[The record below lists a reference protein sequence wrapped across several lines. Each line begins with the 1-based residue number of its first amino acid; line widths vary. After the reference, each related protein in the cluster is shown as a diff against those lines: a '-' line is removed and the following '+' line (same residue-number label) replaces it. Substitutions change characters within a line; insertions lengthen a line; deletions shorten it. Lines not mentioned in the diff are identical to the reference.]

1 VSRPTRALARGGITA
16 RELKAAAPG
25 SYRRHE
31 ELVRAILEYF
41 ALCDVP
47 AVAIY
52 TGPKIARGPDGGVL
66 LRKNRAQ
73 AGFGDVLAVLPPHG
87 RTFVVDAKTG
97 PRSALQPNQ
106 RALHDHLRTAGALT
120 ATIRDVRELEQ
131 YVRPRGVRF
140 QGEGL

>member
-1 VSRPTRALARGGITA
+1 MSRPTRALARGGITA
-16 RELKAAAPG
+16 RELKSVAPG

-41 ALCDVP
+41 AWCDVP
-47 AVAIY
+47 AVPIY

-73 AGFGDVLAVLPPHG
+73 AGFGDVLAVLPPTG
-87 RTFVVDAKTG
+87 RTLVVDAKTG
-97 PRSALQPNQ
+97 PYAALKTHQA
-106 RALHDHLRTAGALT
+106 RLHDQLRAAGALT

>member
-1 VSRPTRALARGGITA
+1 MKPTRAVARGGITA
-16 RELKAAAPG
+16 RELKTVAPG

-31 ELVRAILEYF
+31 ELVRAVLEYF
-41 ALCDVP
+41 AWCDVP
-47 AVAIY
+47 AVPIY
-52 TGPKIARGPDGGVL
+52 TGPKISRGPDGGVV

-73 AGFGDVLAVLPPHG
+73 AGFGDVLAVLPPDG

-97 PRSALQPNQ
+97 GADLKPYQ
-106 RALHDHLRTAGALT
+106 RRLHDQLRAAGALT
-120 ATIRDVRELEQ
+120 AAIRDVRELEQ